1 MNQKGNKVSEN
12 LNQQAIKTMKS
23 AIKASLLGIEH
34 NSVPEGETKL
44 VSERKYEKRF
54 GYYFERDN
62 PKGLINAI
70 IPEVGFVTA
79 LGDAIYESLK
89 VLLKK
94 YEEERLKCKNNQE
107 IPREINK
114 EMQSIYNKISIIQK
128 VYIQIARRDIY
139 RAAFLSGK
147 EPEEIKELLDAFHGK
162 FSEFYS
168 SLQIGNELNNVNRY
182 DGMIKKLFGQSKE
195 AATLNLIKKD
205 YEMHFDENGEP
216 RVYKTQ
222 SESDSSSEK
231 ESEEQLH
238 SKSSFDYF
246 ESIQEEKASVST
258 TENHTEENVNPSS
271 LIYQNPDKG
280 NFPQVYS
287 DLLDENKGH
296 QSPKSSDNSNEQ
308 NSISS
313 VLNLQQKSQRYSQ
326 SEFYSSQEGNK
337 KNSISFDIDHS
348 DSNQEYSPQLHSNS
362 VNNQK
367 EQEVPELPD
376 NFKKETTDA
385 NLHPLPLNL
394 QQKSQRYSQSEF
406 YSSQEGNKKN
416 SISFDIDHSDS
427 NQEYSPQLHSNSVNN
442 QKEQEVPELP
452 DNFKKE
458 TTDANLHPLP
468 LNLQQKSQRD
478 SQINTQNLI
487 DQDWHNSYNI
497 QCVSDTVNNKEE
509 EEVDKSPDDFEKKT
523 PDVNPHPLPLNLQQK
538 SQQNSQNGGSSAVPA
553 AIIFLGIG
561 GSFFVSP
568 LYALLGLVMVLA
580 AHKYSNIKN
589 PNPDKKQNLRF
600 DSKEGFMMKNQDN
613 QGALSTNEVDRDNE
627 GQLVKYFPKTFRN
640 NVFCND
646 QGMGNTDSQDNLSPK
661 K

>member
-394 QQKSQRYSQSEF
+394 QQKSQR
-406 YSSQEGNKKN
+406 
-416 SISFDIDHSDS
+416 
-427 NQEYSPQLHSNSVNN
+427 
-442 QKEQEVPELP
+442 
-452 DNFKKE
+452 
-458 TTDANLHPLP
+458 
-468 LNLQQKSQRD
+468 D